1 MSDIFNTFKRKKI
14 MRSIKSKN
22 TKPELVIRK
31 LLFSKGY
38 RYKIHDKK
46 LPGKPDIVM
55 PKRKVVVNV
64 HGCYWHYHGCSSS
77 NVPKTQTEYWV
88 EKLENNKRRDFQ
100 NKRKLKKLGWKV
112 IDVWECT
119 LKKKNLEKTFNKLER
134 LIAA

>member
-1 MSDIFNTFKRKKI
+1 MDSITKLQRSKNMS
-14 MRSIKSKN
+14 SIKSKN
-22 TKPELVIRK
+22 TKPELIIRK
-31 LLFSKGY
+31 LLHSKGY

-55 PKRKVVVNV
+55 AKRRVVVNV
-64 HGCYWHYHGCSSS
+64 HGCYWHYHGCSRS
-77 NVPKTQTEYWV
+77 NIPKTQTGYWV
-88 EKLENNKRRDFQ
+88 DKLENNKRRDFQ
-100 NKRKLKKLGWKV
+100 NKRKLKKLGWRV

>member
-1 MSDIFNTFKRKKI
+1 MDTFSDKKRSKI
-14 MRSIKSKN
+14 MQNIKSKN

-31 LLFSKGY
+31 LLHSKGY

-55 PKRKVVVNV
+55 PKRKGVVNV
-64 HGCYWHYHGCSSS
+64 HGCYWHYHGCSRS
-77 NVPKTQTEYWV
+77 NIPKTQTEYWV
-88 EKLENNKRRDFQ
+88 DKLEHNKRRDFQ

-119 LKKKNLEKTFNKLER
+119 LRKKNLEKTFNRLER

>member
-1 MSDIFNTFKRKKI
+1 MDNLSKKE
-14 MRSIKSKN
+14 RSKNMINIKSKN
-22 TKPELVIRK
+22 TKPELIIRK

-55 PKRKVVVNV
+55 PKLKVVVNV
-64 HGCYWHYHGCSSS
+64 NGCYWHYHGCSRS
-77 NVPKTQTEYWV
+77 NIPKTQTGYWV

-100 NKRKLKKLGWKV
+100 NKRKLKKLGWRV
-112 IDVWECT
+112 IDIWECT
-119 LKKKNLEKTFNKLER
+119 LKKSNLEKTFNRLER

>member
-1 MSDIFNTFKRKKI
+1 MDTFSNKKRSKI
-14 MRSIKSKN
+14 MQNIKSKN

-31 LLFSKGY
+31 LLHSKGY

-55 PKRKVVVNV
+55 PKLKVVVNV
-64 HGCYWHYHGCSSS
+64 HGCYWHYHGCSRS
-77 NVPKTQTEYWV
+77 NIPKTQTGYWV
-88 EKLENNKRRDFQ
+88 DKLEHNKRRDFQ

-119 LKKKNLEKTFNKLER
+119 LRKKNLEKTFNRLER